1 MTAGGQ
7 QMLRRIVGALAC
19 TAVLLFA
26 APADAQESATLV
38 LRSGER
44 ISGELVDLNA
54 RGFAIR
60 VGGELRRVNKGDVA
74 IVEFSGAGGA
84 GLNSDWNSR
93 LSSGQQVVQLRSG
106 ETIAGNLY
114 DISGTH
120 PLKITVDTGSGR
132 RDFNSSEV
140 GRIYLSSQP
149 GAVATGGT
157 SAQPPV
163 PGAIVVAG
171 NQQWV
176 ATGLTVRSGETITFQ
191 TTGEVR
197 LSANA
202 NDRAQAAGAMSQR
215 KAPGSP
221 LPNEFAGALIAR
233 IGNGQPF
240 AIGNQ
245 TSVRMPASGPLYLGV
260 NDDAVGDNSGQFN
273 VVITRPRR

>member
-1 MTAGGQ
+1 
-7 QMLRRIVGALAC
+7 MLKRVIGALAC

-26 APADAQESATLV
+26 APAYAQESATLV

-44 ISGELVDLNA
+44 VSGELVDLNA

-60 VGGELRRVNKGDVA
+60 VGGELRRVNKADVA

-84 GLNSDWNSR
+84 ALNSDWTSKVN
-93 LSSGQQVVQLRSG
+93 SGQQAVQLRSG
-106 ETIAGNLY
+106 EMVAGNLY

-120 PLKITVDTGSGR
+120 PLKITIDTPSGR
-132 RDFNSSEV
+132 REFNSSQV
-140 GRIYLSSQP
+140 GRLYLNTQGTS
-149 GAVATGGT
+149 AVATGGT
-157 SAQPPV
+157 SSQPSV
-163 PGAIVVAG
+163 PGAIVVPG

-176 ATGLTVRSGETITFQ
+176 ATGLTVRRGETINFQ
-191 TTGEVR
+191 MTGEVQ
-197 LSANA
+197 LSASA
-202 NDRAQAAGAMSQR
+202 NDKAQPAGAMSQR

-245 TSVRMPASGPLYLGV
+245 TAVRMPESGPLYLGV

-273 VVITRPRR
+273 VVVTRPRR

>member
-1 MTAGGQ
+1 
-7 QMLRRIVGALAC
+7 MLKRIVGALAC
-19 TAVLLFA
+19 TAVLFFA

-60 VGGELRRVNKGDVA
+60 VGGELRRVNKADVA
-74 IVEFSGAGGA
+74 IVEFSGGA
-84 GLNSDWNSR
+84 ELNSDWNAR

-106 ETIAGNLY
+106 EMIAGNLY

-132 RDFNSSEV
+132 RDFNSSDV
-140 GRIYLSSQP
+140 GRIYLSSKT

-157 SAQPPV
+157 SAQPSV
-163 PGAIVVAG
+163 PGATVVPG

-176 ATGLTVRSGETITFQ
+176 ATGLTVRRGETITFQ
-191 TTGEVR
+191 TTGEVQ
-197 LSANA
+197 LSASA
-202 NDRAQAAGAMSQR
+202 NDKAQAAGAMSQR

-221 LPNEFAGALIAR
+221 LPSEFAGALIAR

-245 TSVRMPASGPLYLGV
+245 TSVRMPESGPLYLGI